1 MAKLL
6 NAYIC
11 NCLSITKSY
20 FTFIASTLSCW
31 CQFHIAY
38 FHFCAHSRVHANFLF
53 CFFCTSSLFHFA
65 TFFTFDRSR
74 VLVNA
79 TFFFSP
85 NFQYR
90 TLSGSTGVSNFCQ
103 QQYCVLFH
111 PYLTDLLWVS
121 CKRVDGSC
129 SKQLCQPEQKSILIR
144 NHTLKSSEWTFQA
157 KKKLNFF
164 CQPSY
169 QSHDNHRRDRL

>member
-1 MAKLL
+1 MASVESNGQIVKRLHMQLIVYYQKLFYL
-6 NAYIC
+6 YCINTVLLMSISHCLLSLLRASQRNFSLLIFLHLFLIPFC
-11 NCLSITKSY
+11 N
-20 FTFIASTLSCW
+20 
-31 CQFHIAY
+31 
-38 FHFCAHSRVHANFLF
+38 
-53 CFFCTSSLFHFA
+53 
-65 TFFTFDRSR
+65 FFTFDRSR

-103 QQYCVLFH
+103 HQYCVLFH

-157 KKKLNFF
+157 KKN
-164 CQPSY
+164 
-169 QSHDNHRRDRL
+169 

>member
-11 NCLSITKSY
+11 NWLSITKSY

-38 FHFCAHSRVHANFLF
+38 FHFCAHSRVHATFLF
-53 CFFCTSSLFHFA
+53 WFFLHLFLIPFCN
-65 TFFTFDRSR
+65 FFTFDRSR

-129 SKQLCQPEQKSILIR
+129 SKQLCQSKRVYWFGITCLSPVNEHFKL
-144 NHTLKSSEWTFQA
+144 

-169 QSHDNHRRDRL
+169 QSHDNHSRDRL